1 MIDKINNTTAK
12 ILSVDPGRD
21 KCGLAVLDSGG
32 NIIFKSVCARNEV
45 VNQIESMVENFKPE
59 LIALGDGTGSKEI
72 KKEIGER
79 TDIEILSIPEKNT
92 TLEAR
97 ELAWKNEA
105 PCGIWCLIPKLFWP
119 TPPDC
124 DAWAAVVIGKKALA
138 IIDSKEKM
146 VK

>member
-1 MIDKINNTTAK
+1 MIDSIKNTTGV
-12 ILSVDPGRD
+12 ILAVDPGRD
-21 KCGLAVLDSGG
+21 KCGLAVLDSDG
-32 NIIFKSVCARNEV
+32 NIIFKSVCARNSIITQV
-45 VNQIESMVENFKPE
+45 ESMVENFKPE
-59 LIALGDGTGSKEI
+59 FIALGDGTGSKEI
-72 KKEIGER
+72 KNEIGVKE
-79 TDIEILSIPEKNT
+79 DIEILSIPEKNT

-97 ELAWKNEA
+97 ELAWNNKA

-119 TPPDC
+119 SPPDC